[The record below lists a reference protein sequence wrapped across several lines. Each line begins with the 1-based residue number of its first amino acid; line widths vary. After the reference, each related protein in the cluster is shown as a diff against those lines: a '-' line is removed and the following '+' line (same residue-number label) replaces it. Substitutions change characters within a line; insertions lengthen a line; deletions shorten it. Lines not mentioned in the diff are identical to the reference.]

1 MTGLSQSKQSGAVLV
16 VCLIILLVLTVLSIS
31 TSRSSLLQE
40 KMTFAV
46 SDSHLAL
53 KAAELAIIDAEGFIA
68 GIAGTSGFDAAGT
81 AGLYSTDDSP
91 DQLSAAA
98 TWANASTAAAT
109 SLPDADVTAAR
120 YYIEHL
126 GILGTATGAGN
137 INITNYGQ
145 STGAGTMT
153 AFRVVARGTGLSD
166 SSQRIIISY
175 YSKLL

>member
-1 MTGLSQSKQSGAVLV
+1 
-16 VCLIILLVLTVLSIS
+16 
-31 TSRSSLLQE
+31 
-40 KMTFAV
+40 
-46 SDSHLAL
+46 
-53 KAAELAIIDAEGFIA
+53 
-68 GIAGTSGFDAAGT
+68 
-81 AGLYSTDDSP
+81 LYSTDNSP

-98 TWANASTAAAT
+98 TWADASTAAAT

-137 INITNYGQ
+137 INVTNYGQ